1 MGGAAE
7 LLVAEDHGLSA
18 SEEQG
23 GDDVQLRHLLA
34 QSLHVSHLHVPLPS
48 LVESLVGL
56 GRILRPDDGGVGGE
70 SGEVVLQ
77 YLLQSLSASHQ
88 GDEHKHAPE
97 HAKSRQ
103 QAAALVPRDGIEYLF
118 ICI

>member
-1 MGGAAE
+1 MLITVKERTREFGVRKAIGAKPWSI
-7 LLVAEDHGLSA
+7 LKLIIT
-18 SEEQG
+18 
-23 GDDVQLRHLLA
+23 
-34 QSLHVSHLHVPLPS
+34 
-48 LVESLVGL
+48 ESIIITSIFGYIGMVC
-56 GRILRPDDGGVGGE
+56 GE